1 MFEMFTDSARRIIVF
16 AKEEA
21 EKLIQPYIDTEHI
34 LIGLFREKRGIAA
47 EIFNRHKINTLNIIK
62 DIRMS
67 NEPGNIFMFK
77 GSLPFSTMAKKAL
90 DYAVE
95 EAKLLN
101 HKYVNSEHILLGLLK
116 ERRGV
121 AANMLNR
128 LGLDIETVKDDIKK
142 LSSNYDTDRD
152 TTKTPTLDEFG
163 RDLTS
168 LAKKGKLDPVIG
180 RSTEINRLVQILSR
194 RQKNNAV
201 LLGEPGVG
209 KTAIVEGLASRMLED
224 DVPEFLKKKRLV
236 SLELGALVA
245 GTKYRGQFEERL
257 KNLLREIE
265 SEKNIVIFIDEIH
278 TIVGAG
284 AAEGSID
291 AANMLKPALARGGLQ
306 CIGATTLSEYRK
318 HFEKD
323 GALERRFQKIIVNQ
337 PTEAQTIEILKG
349 IRKYYENYH
358 KVFITDKVIEEAVF
372 LSDRYITDK
381 FQPDKSIDVIDEA
394 CAKKKLT
401 KSILP
406 LDIRKLKSKIDTI
419 RKSREESLSL
429 NLYDNVEEYTKEL
442 DKTNKLYKNKVDLW
456 QKDINSNW
464 PTVEKSDIEDVV
476 SIMTGI
482 PTGKLKTDD
491 KERVASID
499 KSLKSYVIGQDEAID
514 VVSKA
519 IKRSFAGI
527 SNPNRPLGSFIFL
540 GPTGVGK
547 TEVAKRLA
555 QIVFG
560 SEEALIRIDMS
571 EFMEK
576 FNVSRLVGAPPG
588 YVGYEEG
595 GKLTEQVRRRP
606 YSVVLFDEVEKA
618 HPEVMNVLLQILD
631 EGFVTD
637 SLGHKVNF
645 KNTIIILTSNIGTKE
660 GTNEKILGFG
670 NLKSN
675 NKEIDYN
682 LFRSAAEK
690 ELKNHFPPEFLNRL
704 DNIVFF
710 RPLNKDELS
719 LIMDIQVAEINKRLE
734 KIGKEVIIDKVTK
747 DFLLSND
754 YPYRYGARPIKRILQ
769 NHIEDKLADILITD
783 KMVKRK
789 KFKTAVVG
797 DEVVIK

>member
-499 KSLKSYVIGQDEAID
+499 KNLKSYVIGQNEAID

>member
-381 FQPDKSIDVIDEA
+381 FQPDKSIDIIDEA

-499 KSLKSYVIGQDEAID
+499 KNLKSYVIGQDEAID

>member
-101 HKYVNSEHILLGLLK
+101 HKYVNSEHILLGLLR

-142 LSSNYDTDRD
+142 LSSNYDTDSD

-337 PTEAQTIEILKG
+337 PTEDQTIEILKG

-358 KVFITDKVIEEAVF
+358 KVFIPDKVIEEAVF

-401 KSILP
+401 KSVLP
-406 LDIRKLKSKIDTI
+406 IDIRKLKSRIDTI

-429 NLYDNVEEYTKEL
+429 NLYDNVETYTKEL

-499 KSLKSYVIGQDEAID
+499 KNLKNYVIGQDEAID

-527 SNPNRPLGSFIFL
+527 SNPQRPLGSFIFL

-660 GTNEKILGFG
+660 GTNEKTLGFG
-670 NLKSN
+670 NLKSDN
-675 NKEIDYN
+675 NEIDYN

-710 RPLNKDELS
+710 RPLNKEELS
-719 LIMDIQVAEINKRLE
+719 LIVDIQVAEINKRLE

-789 KFKTAVVG
+789 RFKTTVIG

>member
-77 GSLPFSTMAKKAL
+77 GSLPFSSMAKKAL

-499 KSLKSYVIGQDEAID
+499 KNLKSYVIGQDEAID

>member
-499 KSLKSYVIGQDEAID
+499 KNLKSYVIGQDEAID